1 MSEELE
7 RFYKNKAKK
16 PNLFSYDDN
25 GNLIELNNQGA
36 VIKTIPLPIYR
47 HPTYE
52 EFNEMEQK
60 RIEDIAIANKEFEDA
75 KKELRALIDSPQ
87 HVESEILRIN
97 RKVTDADIKLQGI
110 RFPLRYI
117 SSVKGISINDVDFKQ
132 PNETRKYPY
141 DFHFLQVRPFTL
153 QDQYVRI
160 GELPDKPLLSL
171 AEIQS
176 MSESAPVILFAEPE
190 TNEYGY
196 LSLKWVVQIEFNSTI
211 YNSVHQALYAE
222 IAKSFNDQD
231 NLRKI
236 MIADTPNAIS
246 YSLDDVPGDAEV
258 NEPKWNDL
266 TKQLITNINIEKFK
280 QYPELTERLLQTK
293 SATLGAYI
301 PDDNLIGI
309 GISLDN
315 IQSKN
320 PVNWTGQNILGKA
333 LMDIREKVL
342 MERTVIQQAPVRR
355 RKKPAVSSIA
365 PVESIAPVAP
375 VESITPVAPITPVE
389 SIAPIIPITA
399 VKPVTAV
406 APVAPVAP
414 ITAITPIAPV
424 ESIAPVASIKPTGR
438 VPRKGITKPVD

>member
-1 MSEELE
+1 MLNRRMSEELE

-87 HVESEILRIN
+87 HIESEILRIN

-117 SSVKGISINDVDFKQ
+117 SSVKGISINDVDFNQ

-176 MSESAPVILFAEPE
+176 MSESVPVILFAEPE

-196 LSLKWVVQIEFNSTI
+196 LSLKWVVQIEFNATI
-211 YNSVHQALYAE
+211 YNSVYQALYAE

-246 YSLDDVPGDAEV
+246 YSLENVPGDADV

-266 TKQLITNINIEKFK
+266 TKQLIMNINIEKFK

-355 RKKPAVSSIA
+355 RKKPGVASITPVAPTESIAPVTPVAPITAVESIAPIAPIAPITSVAPITAVA
-365 PVESIAPVAP
+365 PVESIAP
-375 VESITPVAPITPVE
+375 I
-389 SIAPIIPITA
+389 
-399 VKPVTAV
+399 TAV
-406 APVAPVAP
+406 AP
-414 ITAITPIAPV
+414 
-424 ESIAPVASIKPTGR
+424 IKPTGR
-438 VPRKGITKPVD
+438 VPRKGIAKQVD

>member
-1 MSEELE
+1 MLNRRMSEELQ

-75 KKELRALIDSPQ
+75 KKELRALINSPQ

-117 SSVKGISINDVDFKQ
+117 SSVKGISINDVDFNQ

-196 LSLKWVVQIEFNSTI
+196 LSLKWVVQIEFNATI
-211 YNSVHQALYAE
+211 YNSVYQALYAE

-246 YSLDDVPGDAEV
+246 YSLENVPGDADV

-266 TKQLITNINIEKFK
+266 TKQLIMNINIEKFK

-355 RKKPAVSSIA
+355 RKKPGVASITPVA
-365 PVESIAPVAP
+365 PTESIAPITPIVPITVA
-375 VESITPVAPITPVE
+375 SIAPIAPVAPITPVAPTE
-389 SIAPIIPITA
+389 SIAPVVPI
-399 VKPVTAV
+399 TAV
-406 APVAPVAP
+406 APV
-414 ITAITPIAPV
+414 
-424 ESIAPVASIKPTGR
+424 KPTGR
-438 VPRKGITKPVD
+438 VPRKGIAKPVVSLEMKESLT